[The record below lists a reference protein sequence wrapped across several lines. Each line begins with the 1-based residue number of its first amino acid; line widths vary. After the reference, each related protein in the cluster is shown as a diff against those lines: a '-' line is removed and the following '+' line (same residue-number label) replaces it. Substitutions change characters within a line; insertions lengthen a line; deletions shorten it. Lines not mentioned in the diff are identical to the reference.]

1 MLVVSE
7 TTSDSGL
14 FGEVV
19 VTLTDDR
26 CAVRFASGD
35 SPVVTIERLGA
46 RTRKNV
52 PIGTR
57 AAGCLTAHVND
68 RAMTVRPGSGRV
80 FRRSYRV
87 VAEIDGRVVSLRPKS
102 IDTCLFIDG
111 RPKEIE
117 REFGEFTARADGT
130 IEVAWQTLTEI
141 RALRKTVV
149 PPEATAE
156 DVLIGFALAA
166 AFGTG
171 SLSAISI
178 ALGFVSAAFPN

>member
-1 MLVVSE
+1 M
-7 TTSDSGL
+7 
-14 FGEVV
+14 
-19 VTLTDDR
+19 
-26 CAVRFASGD
+26 RFASGD
-35 SPVVTIERLGA
+35 SPVVMIERLGA

-68 RAMTVRPGSGRV
+68 RVMTVRPGSGRL
-80 FRRSYRV
+80 FKRSYRV
-87 VAEIDGRVVSLRPKS
+87 IAEIEGRVVSMRPKS
-102 IDTCLFIDG
+102 IDTCRFIDG
-111 RPKEIE
+111 PPKQIE
-117 REFGEFTARADGT
+117 RTFGEFTARADGT
-130 IEVAWQTLTEI
+130 IEVVWQTPTEI
-141 RALRKTVV
+141 AALGKTVV

-178 ALGFVSAAFPN
+178 ALGFVSAALPN